1 MDDEEFTSR
10 HVRDGARDEKERI
23 EDYGE
28 IAHDRPP
35 EKPGRVRVIIVP
47 VLYII
52 AGVLIGVLL
61 AGAVVLEAP
70 SLREWLLAA
79 LPESRTVSATVSVKG
94 FDISRELEKS
104 KKQVSAL
111 EGRFVALTPKDP
123 YLIVSTSD
131 NKIQLRKGREVIRR
145 GICST
150 GSYVLLK
157 SQDNREWLF
166 KTPRGMFHVQQ
177 KLVNPVWRMPDWAFI
192 EEGKPVPPPNAPE
205 RFEAGTLG
213 EYGLAFGNGYLI
225 HGTIYKR
232 LLGMPVTH
240 GCVRL
245 PDDDLEVVY
254 KTLKEGSKIFIY

>member
-1 MDDEEFTSR
+1 MEHEEFTSR
-10 HVRDGARDEKERI
+10 HVRDGACDERERI

-28 IAHDRPP
+28 IAHERPP
-35 EKPGRVRVIIVP
+35 KKTGRAWAIIVP

-52 AGVLIGVLL
+52 AGVLIGALL

-70 SLREWLLAA
+70 SLREWLLTT
-79 LPESRTVSATVSVKG
+79 LPESRTVSATVPVKG

-104 KKQVSAL
+104 KKQVAVL
-111 EGRFVALTPKDP
+111 EGRFLALTPKEP

-177 KLVNPVWRMPDWAFI
+177 KLVNPIWRMPDWAFI
-192 EEGKPVPPPNAPE
+192 EEGKPVPKDPGE
-205 RFEAGTLG
+205 RIEYGTLG
-213 EYGLAFGNGYLI
+213 EYALYLEDGYMI
-225 HGTIYKR
+225 HGTLYER
-232 LLGMPVTH
+232 LLGRSVTH
-240 GCVRL
+240 GCIRL
-245 PDDDLEVVY
+245 GPEDLQAVWDAVPVGSSVY
-254 KTLKEGSKIFIY
+254 IF

>member
-1 MDDEEFTSR
+1 MDNEEFNSR
-10 HVRDGARDEKERI
+10 YIGHDVHNGAKHVESCDETVQECPR
-23 EDYGE
+23 
-28 IAHDRPP
+28 
-35 EKPGRVRVIIVP
+35 EKRGRTRAIIVA
-47 VLYII
+47 VLLIC
-52 AGVLIGVLL
+52 AGLLIGGGL
-61 AGAVVLEAP
+61 ASAIVLEAP
-70 SLREWLLAA
+70 SLREWLLGV
-79 LPESRTVSATVSVKG
+79 LPESKTVSAAVTTKD
-94 FDISRELEKS
+94 FNISRELEKS
-104 KKQVSAL
+104 KKQVAAL
-111 EGRFVALTPKDP
+111 ENRFLALTPKDP

-131 NKIQLRKGREVIRR
+131 NKIQLKRGREIVRR

-166 KTPRGMFHVQQ
+166 RTPRGMFSVQQ
-177 KLVNPVWRMPDWAFI
+177 KLVKPVWRMPDWAFI
-192 EEGKPVPPPNAPE
+192 EEGKPVPPPNSPE